1 MWPNNVTEKDLR
13 IDYYRGSGKGGQK
26 RNKTSS
32 ACRIVHIPTGI
43 MACAEDSR
51 SQPQNRKNAFLRL
64 ADKLIPLMKEAAT
77 PKFTYTEAE
86 VRVYRA
92 NDRIVRDKRIAG
104 KIYDYY
110 AVLQGNQL
118 DEIIDTLCQ
127 PK

>member
-1 MWPNNVTEKDLR
+1 MWPNDVTEKDLR
-13 IDYYRGSGKGGQK
+13 IDYYRGSGAGGQK

-64 ADKLIPLMKEAAT
+64 ADKLVPIMKEAIT
-77 PKFTYTEAE
+77 PKFNYSQEE

-92 NDRIVRDKRIAG
+92 NDRIVRDKRIQH
-104 KIYDYY
+104 KTYDYY
-110 AVLQGNQL
+110 AVLDGNQL
-118 DEIIDTLCQ
+118 DEIIETLING
-127 PK
+127 